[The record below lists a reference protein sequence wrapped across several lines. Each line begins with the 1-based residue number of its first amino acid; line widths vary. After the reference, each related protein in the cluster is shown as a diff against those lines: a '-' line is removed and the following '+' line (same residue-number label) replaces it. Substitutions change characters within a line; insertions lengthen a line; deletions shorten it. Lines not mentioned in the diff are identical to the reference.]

1 MALRDSLIR
10 QGYVQFLR
18 SRKFDRY
25 FRKLHRPPR
34 WRYVFAVPMIVSLA
48 GVGIGLGLI
57 LSAWISNRKRK
68 RIRQEMISAAERSV
82 PVMTYPVMA
91 NRVLMQQKGTVAPAL
106 MIATF
111 DVDVTLEAM
120 TTLAKI
126 MMMISHQDVSH
137 ESKVAVIKMF
147 EDVDYTPGRRRI
159 VPEDVTGGR
168 RVYAVDLMVISD
180 YLPTD
185 TLKVPLI
192 PCMAEPGDTG
202 TIQMLPWW
210 IVDQALVD
218 DE

>member
-1 MALRDSLIR
+1 
-10 QGYVQFLR
+10 
-18 SRKFDRY
+18 
-25 FRKLHRPPR
+25 
-34 WRYVFAVPMIVSLA
+34 MIVSLA

-57 LSAWISNRKRK
+57 LSACISNRKRK

-106 MIATF
+106 TIATF
-111 DVDVTLEAM
+111 DVDVTLEEM

-126 MMMISHQDVSH
+126 MIMISHQDVSH

-168 RVYAVDLMVISD
+168 RVYALDLMVISD